1 MSQISK
7 LTNISSADII
17 WSHFETTDSMQTVIA
32 RLPNNPKILDLAFFS
47 NLHTG
52 GGGGGRLKIKNIFKI
67 QVFIKVS
74 CLKGFLL
81 DLVFKY

>member
-32 RLPNNPKILDLAFFS
+32 RLPNNPKIVDLAFLAMAYWGKTQNQKYFTNTS
-47 NLHTG
+47 FYQSQLFKT
-52 GGGGGRLKIKNIFKI
+52 IFI
-67 QVFIKVS
+67 VN
-74 CLKGFLL
+74 CLS
-81 DLVFKY
+81 DN